1 MRRRPARWSDAPNAS
16 DLAALVRCEAE
27 AVWERNTGVTNQSGT
42 RALRSRTGMA
52 VHARAQAE
60 MEAFHNSRPRRAAP
74 LPLRSGGSTPAP
86 AVPRPAPAALPL
98 QLDGRAAGPL
108 PGAAP
113 GPGATGTAPG
123 SRASDRRCFVATSLY
138 GLDDPRTEA
147 LRAFRDRSLM
157 PSAAGR
163 ALVSAYYRTSPALV
177 SVLDRAPA
185 LRSAA
190 RLALD
195 LIRAV
200 LVR

>member
-42 RALRSRTGMA
+42 RAMRSRTGET

-74 LPLRSGGSTPAP
+74 RPPQSV
-86 AVPRPAPAALPL
+86 AVAAPRPAPASLPL
-98 QLDGRAAGPL
+98 HLEGRPAGAL

-113 GPGATGTAPG
+113 SPGGLRSTTDT
-123 SRASDRRCFVATSLY
+123 RVSDRRCFVASAVY
-138 GLDDPRTEA
+138 GLDDPRTDA

-157 PSAAGR
+157 PSTAGR
-163 ALVSAYYRTSPALV
+163 ALVSAYYRASPSLV
-177 SVLDRAPA
+177 SVLDRVPA
-185 LRSAA
+185 LRSPA

-195 LIRAV
+195 LIRA
-200 LVR
+200 LLPR